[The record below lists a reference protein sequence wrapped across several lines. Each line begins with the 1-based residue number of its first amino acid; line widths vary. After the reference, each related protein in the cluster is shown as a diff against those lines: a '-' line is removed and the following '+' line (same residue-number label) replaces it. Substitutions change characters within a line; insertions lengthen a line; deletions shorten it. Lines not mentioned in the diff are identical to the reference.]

1 MKKEM
6 KHALVALGLSTLLV
20 PNFANQVVSAQ
31 EESHETITSVS
42 PEEVRKEIDN
52 IKKSFI
58 ELQDKNKQKI
68 LNEIEQVD
76 WETISFSQEDV
87 NKIKNKIPEIL
98 SHRNQWFFGDLKR
111 QEEEILN
118 SSFYLQDWK
127 ERLYSINPSS
137 RDELYE
143 IKGIK
148 REISEEILRIAV
160 LKKKDRIISYIN
172 KNLYYTDIERA
183 KMLEQSSFVY
193 VSNGGPGGPG
203 WISAYFDKMDDL
215 HEYLKKIASLCYILV
230 F

>member
-76 WETISFSQEDV
+76 WETISFS
-87 NKIKNKIPEIL
+87 
-98 SHRNQWFFGDLKR
+98 
-111 QEEEILN
+111 
-118 SSFYLQDWK
+118 
-127 ERLYSINPSS
+127 
-137 RDELYE
+137 
-143 IKGIK
+143 
-148 REISEEILRIAV
+148 
-160 LKKKDRIISYIN
+160 
-172 KNLYYTDIERA
+172 
-183 KMLEQSSFVY
+183 
-193 VSNGGPGGPG
+193 
-203 WISAYFDKMDDL
+203 
-215 HEYLKKIASLCYILV
+215 
-230 F
+230 

>member
-148 REISEEILRIAV
+148 REISEEILR
-160 LKKKDRIISYIN
+160 
-172 KNLYYTDIERA
+172 
-183 KMLEQSSFVY
+183 
-193 VSNGGPGGPG
+193 
-203 WISAYFDKMDDL
+203 
-215 HEYLKKIASLCYILV
+215 
-230 F
+230 

>member
-1 MKKEM
+1 MMKKEM

-183 KMLEQSSFVY
+183 KRLEHSSFV
-193 VSNGGPGGPG
+193 
-203 WISAYFDKMDDL
+203 
-215 HEYLKKIASLCYILV
+215 
-230 F
+230 